1 MMITIAKRAALAVL
15 FALLSLAAPAAAQE
29 AAAADAA
36 LSFASSG
43 DSSFDA
49 WRVDFAR
56 RAIASGRRSDV
67 VRAVLDGVTPDPR
80 IIVQDQNQAEFVRP
94 VWDYINRAVTA
105 DRIALGAQK
114 RAENALVF
122 SQVETRYGV
131 DADIVAGIWAME
143 TNFGSVPLSYDA
155 PRALATLAFD
165 KRRRAQ
171 FEGYLLAL
179 IEMVERGYAG
189 PTELKSSWAG
199 AMGQPQFMPDVYL
212 SLAADWDGDGRRD
225 IWTNTG
231 DILASIANYL
241 SVKGWRPNQ
250 PVFEETTLPRGFDYG
265 LADGVARP
273 VSEWSALGAKRMD
286 GAPWDAATAAMPAEL
301 FLPAGAQGPALLL
314 FPNFNVIKKY
324 NNSDR
329 YALCVA
335 LLARGFEGRG
345 GLVRPWP
352 TEIGALQR
360 DQLVELQTL
369 LARLGYQAGAP
380 DGMFGSN
387 TRRAVAQFQRANG
400 DAADGYPTP
409 DLLAA
414 VRKSAGGPPVAE
426 SRDMRPLGAAQIRD
440 LQRTLADLGYPL
452 GKPTGTMT
460 QRTRD
465 AIRAEEKRLGA
476 PPTGKATVFIL
487 SRAKQRLRGPG
498 GQRLRLR
505 NSETRP

>member
-1 MMITIAKRAALAVL
+1 MMLAFVKRAAPAFLL
-15 FALLSLAAPAAAQE
+15 ALLGLAAPALAQE

-36 LSFASSG
+36 LSFATSG
-43 DSSFDA
+43 NSTFDA
-49 WRVDFAR
+49 WRIDFAR
-56 RAIASGRRSDV
+56 RAIASGRRPAIV
-67 VRAVLDGVTPDPR
+67 HAVLDGVTPDPR

-94 VWDYINRAVTA
+94 VWDYISRAVTP

-122 SQVETRYGV
+122 SQVESRYGV

-143 TNFGSVPLSYDA
+143 TNFGAVPLSFDA

-165 KRRRAQ
+165 QRRRAQ

-189 PTELKSSWAG
+189 PAEMKSSWAG

-241 SVKGWRPNQ
+241 AVKGWRANQ
-250 PVFEETTLPRGFDYG
+250 PVFAEAALPQGFDYG

-273 VSEWSALGAKRMD
+273 VSQWAQLGAKRMD
-286 GAPWDAATAAMPAEL
+286 GAPWDGATSALPAQL

-352 TEIGALQR
+352 TEVGALQR
-360 DQLVELQTL
+360 DQLVELQVL

-387 TRRAVAQFQRANG
+387 TRRAVAQYQRANG
-400 DAADGYPTP
+400 YPADGYPTP
-409 DLLAA
+409 ALLIAI
-414 VRKSAGGPPVAE
+414 RKSAGGPPVADV
-426 SRDMRPLGAAQIRD
+426 RDMRPLGVAQIRE
-440 LQRTLADLGYPL
+440 LQRTLAQLGYPL
-452 GKPTGTMT
+452 GKPTGTIT
-460 QRTRD
+460 VRTRE
-465 AIRAEEKRLGA
+465 AIRAEEMRLGVA
-476 PPTGKATVFIL
+476 PTGKATIFIL
-487 SRAKQRLRGPG
+487 TQAKQRLRAKG
-498 GQRLRLR
+498 G
-505 NSETRP
+505 